1 LIGLREVA
9 TYEAQAAIELE
20 MIANAHTSEIYG
32 YKIEKENGVDI
43 IDVRKMFREIVF
55 DLQRGVPREIISAK
69 FHNTVADFIVE
80 TCERIRTQNNIDE
93 VVLSGGVFQNRYLIT
108 KVLTQLRARKFT
120 PYFHRRVP
128 TNDGGVSLGQAVI
141 ADKVTDDE

>member
-1 LIGLREVA
+1 V

-20 MIANAHTSEIYG
+20 MVADVKTSDIYG
-32 YKIEKENGVDI
+32 YNIENENGVDI
-43 IDVRKMFREIVF
+43 IDVRKMFGEIVS
-55 DLQRGVPREIISAK
+55 DLRRDLPKEIISAK

-80 TCERIRTQNNIDE
+80 TCQRIRVKNNLDQ

-120 PYFHRRVP
+120 PYCHSRVP

-141 ADKVTDDE
+141 ADKAVP